1 MKLRNWCRD
10 NFGMHTIRKRV
21 FFLSKLAGGAI
32 VLFYLFTSVLPVGQD
47 AAFLIWFLL
56 MLGVILLV
64 DYLLGRFITRP
75 VDELNEA
82 AGRMAGLDF
91 SRPCELRSTDEFGM
105 LSQNLNTMADNL
117 ENALS
122 RLEAVNSRLE
132 TEVEREKR
140 RVAERKELADNL
152 SHEMKTPLGV
162 IRAYAEGLQDTG
174 EEEKRKQYAQVI
186 IGETER
192 WNRMITSLLELSAMD
207 AGAVQL
213 APVLFGFVEFTETEA
228 GRLLMDL
235 PRKEFELEYRLPAME
250 YQVCADKGKMEQVLD
265 NLIGN
270 ARKHVS
276 PGGILRIT
284 LEKEESFL
292 RFGVYNEGDC
302 IREEDLPRVW
312 DKFYRVGGRSTEG
325 AGLGLAIA
333 AGILELHGWK
343 YGVRNREKGVE
354 FYFFCSNRRLRN
366 GKMKNGSMSFYFECI
381 T

>member
-21 FFLSKLAGGAI
+21 FFLSKLAGGTI

-91 SRPCELRSTDEFGM
+91 SRPCELKSTDEFGM

-122 RLEAVNSRLE
+122 RLEAINGRLE

-192 WNRMITSLLELSAMD
+192 MNRMITSLLELSAMD

-235 PRKEFELEYRLPAME
+235 PWKEFELEYRLPAME

-270 ARKHVS
+270 ARKYVS

-284 LEKEESFL
+284 LEKEEGFL

-354 FYFFCSNRRLRN
+354 FYFFAPI
-366 GKMKNGSMSFYFECI
+366 ED
-381 T
+381 

>member
-1 MKLRNWCRD
+1 MKFGNWCRD

-21 FFLSKLAGGAI
+21 FFLSKLAGGVI

-91 SRPCELRSTDEFGM
+91 SRPCELKSTDEFGM

-162 IRAYAEGLQDTG
+162 ILAYAEGLQDTG

-192 WNRMITSLLELSAMD
+192 MNRMITSLLELSAMD

-250 YQVCADKGKMEQVLD
+250 YQVCADKGKMAQVLD

-343 YGVRNREKGVE
+343 YGVRNRDKGVE
-354 FYFFCSNRRLRN
+354 FYFFAPI
-366 GKMKNGSMSFYFECI
+366 ED
-381 T
+381 